1 MDYVQMT
8 LDDWMS
14 LKQEIAEEF
23 ARASAS
29 FVRIGYLLRKAEES
43 EGYKNDGYDTLTE
56 WAQAELGITGTY
68 VSRFKAINARYSV
81 GGYSD
86 RLQDR
91 YVGYGS
97 AKLGEMLALPDAD
110 MEMVTPQT
118 KREDIRTLKQ
128 FNREAPTAEGADWV
142 TDMMH
147 VCHADVL
154 EEIVKQHALGLLT
167 GKKCAEILNPGGS
180 RMVRTKAA
188 VIAMKDDGLIVK
200 TFGPGGGRQEVSWQ
214 EAAGKIA
221 RRIEAGKI
229 KARPA
234 AGTGA
239 EDTGAATAQRPEGK
253 TLTESSAEEAAGPGA
268 EDTGPAEGAVKETAP
283 AEGGTE
289 EASAE
294 GAPKKAKK
302 KKKAEQQEE
311 KAEQEEPSPAKA
323 GPSVPDERMGEYI
336 QALSDVRG
344 KLEEIEKSF
353 QEGDWHRMSD
363 QLLALGFIVN
373 QLKVMETI

>member
-8 LDDWMS
+8 LGDWMS
-14 LKQEIAEEF
+14 LKREIAEEF

-43 EGYKNDGYDTLTE
+43 EGYKHDGYDTLTE
-56 WAQAELGITGTY
+56 WAQAEFGITGTY

-128 FNREAPTAEGADWV
+128 FNREAPAAEGADWV

-147 VCHADVL
+147 VNPDDVL
-154 EEIVKQHALGLLT
+154 EEIRKQHVLGTLT

-200 TFGPGGGRQEVSWQ
+200 TFGPDGGRQEVSWQ
-214 EAAGKIA
+214 ELADALA
-221 RRIEAGKI
+221 MRIEAGLIHMPPAEEKQ
-229 KARPA
+229 AEEHAPTEDRPA
-234 AGTGA
+234 EGPASVENRPAEGA
-239 EDTGAATAQRPEGK
+239 IPVED
-253 TLTESSAEEAAGPGA
+253 
-268 EDTGPAEGAVKETAP
+268 GPAEGHAPVEDRPAEEAVVESREAEDLPEIIPPQDRLPVAP
-283 AEGGTE
+283 AQLE
-289 EASAE
+289 EAD
-294 GAPKKAKK
+294 
-302 KKKAEQQEE
+302 EE
-311 KAEQEEPSPAKA
+311 KTNM
-323 GPSVPDERMGEYI
+323 PDLPPERMQEYL
-336 QALSDVRG
+336 QALADVRG
-344 KLEEIEKSF
+344 GLEELEKCM
-353 QEGDWHRMSD
+353 QEADWNRMSG
-363 QLLALGFIVN
+363 QLIALGFIVN
-373 QLKVMETI
+373 QLKAMTAMP